1 MCYQD
6 CKKLTGMGDCQPGT
20 APALFQVAPQ
30 PLVHNQGRAPE
41 LSTPKSQ
48 VPSQRAQKQEPTRR
62 EQSMALAAIALS
74 LLLVAAAPA
83 ASTSSEELAPVLQ
96 CHPPPALTDA
106 TDGTAFRASLLP
118 LLAALPSAAAPTG
131 FASLRSDGA
140 YARGFCFG
148 DSTTLP
154 SGSECARCLSEAAK
168 NLTAGCGATSRRAG
182 ILSQRCSLSY
192 ADTNFSSPGQDAFRA
207 RFHLALP
214 SDAAAPASSDSET
227 SAGVLYSAGLHDEL
241 VAMAQL
247 MVQRAAGRLS
257 RPAMPATTRVVHKTI
272 VEKGCGCGCD
282 YAIMSS
288 TVYVRAQC
296 AGDLTA
302 ADCAR
307 CLQDSAQAVEW
318 DLDAARGDG
327 GAAAAVVGFNCHV
340 RFEVSTALAP
350 RSDQSDD
357 PSDHSGREFSILNV
371 ANFILTVANYRTS
384 RR

>member
-1 MCYQD
+1 MR
-6 CKKLTGMGDCQPGT
+6 
-20 APALFQVAPQ
+20 
-30 PLVHNQGRAPE
+30 QG
-41 LSTPKSQ
+41 Q
-48 VPSQRAQKQEPTRR
+48 
-62 EQSMALAAIALS
+62 QSMALAAIALS
-74 LLLVAAAPA
+74 LVLVAAAPA
-83 ASTSSEELAPVLQ
+83 VGTSSEELAAVLQ
-96 CHPPPALTDA
+96 CHPAPALTDA
-106 TDGTAFRASLLP
+106 TDGTAFRASLL
-118 LLAALPSAAAPTG
+118 LLLSALPSAAAPMG
-131 FASLRSDGA
+131 FASLHSDGA
-140 YARGFCFG
+140 FARGVCFG
-148 DSTTLP
+148 DPTTLP
-154 SGSECARCLSEAAK
+154 SGSECARCLFDAAR

-182 ILSQRCSLSY
+182 ILSQRCSLWY

-214 SDAAAPASSDSET
+214 SDAAAPASDSET
-227 SAGVLYSAGLHDEL
+227 SAGVLYSPGLHDEL

-257 RPAMPATTRVVHKTI
+257 RPAMPATMRVVHKTI
-272 VEKGCGCGCD
+272 VERGCGCD
-282 YAIMSS
+282 YAIVSS

-296 AGDLTA
+296 ARDLTA

-307 CLQDSAQAVEW
+307 CLQDSAQAMDW

-357 PSDHSGREFSILNV
+357 QSDHSGILRV
-371 ANFILTVANYRTS
+371 GLLALIIANFILTVANYRTS